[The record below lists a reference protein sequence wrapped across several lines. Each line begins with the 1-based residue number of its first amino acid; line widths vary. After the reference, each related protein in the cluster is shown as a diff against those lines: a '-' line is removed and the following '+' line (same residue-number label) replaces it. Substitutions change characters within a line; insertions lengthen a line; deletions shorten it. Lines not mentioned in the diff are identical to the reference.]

1 MITSLRSRSPGEERW
16 GGKRGRKQRERESKS
31 KGRGGLSRIAIR
43 GWIESV
49 KERTNESGG
58 KGVWNI

>member
-16 GGKRGRKQRERESKS
+16 GGKRGRKQREREQKQR
-31 KGRGGLSRIAIR
+31 KGGLSRMAIR

-49 KERTNESGG
+49 KERTNESGE

>member
-16 GGKRGRKQRERESKS
+16 GGGREVENNERESKS

-49 KERTNESGG
+49 KERANESGE

>member
-16 GGKRGRKQRERESKS
+16 GGKRGRKQREREQKQR
-31 KGRGGLSRIAIR
+31 KGGLSRMAIR

-49 KERTNESGG
+49 KERTNESGE
-58 KGVWNI
+58 KGVCNI

>member
-16 GGKRGRKQRERESKS
+16 GGKRGRKQRERAQKQR
-31 KGRGGLSRIAIR
+31 KGGLSRMAIR

-49 KERTNESGG
+49 KERTNESGE

>member
-1 MITSLRSRSPGEERW
+1 MITSLCSRSPGEERW
-16 GGKRGRKQRERESKS
+16 GEREVENNERESKS

-43 GWIESV
+43 GWVESV
-49 KERTNESGG
+49 KERTNESGE